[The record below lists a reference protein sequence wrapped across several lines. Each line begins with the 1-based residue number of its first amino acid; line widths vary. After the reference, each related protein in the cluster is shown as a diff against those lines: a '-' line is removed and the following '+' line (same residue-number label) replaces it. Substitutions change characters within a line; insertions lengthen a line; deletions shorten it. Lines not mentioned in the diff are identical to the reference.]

1 MRNVAE
7 VLDNDTKQEIINKR
21 LEQSSEI
28 IEEFLEAN
36 NLLDKETISVLLA
49 EYLDYE
55 DNADDFVSRYRGVF
69 DSEED
74 FVKEMVSQNESFPDY
89 LAIDWSE
96 TTDNYMQDCYKIEID
111 DKLHFFDC
119 Y

>member
-1 MRNVAE
+1 MKHIE
-7 VLDNDTKQEIINKR
+7 VLADDTT
-21 LEQSSEI
+21 EI

-36 NLLDKETISVLLA
+36 IHLLDNKETIKVLLA

-55 DNADDFVSRYRGVF
+55 DNTDEFVSRYRGIF

-74 FVKEMVSQNESFPDY
+74 FVKERVLQNEHLSDY
-89 LAIDWSE
+89 LVIDWDE

>member
-1 MRNVAE
+1 MNNEMKYIE
-7 VLDNDTKQEIINKR
+7 VLADDTT
-21 LEQSSEI
+21 EI

-36 NLLDKETISVLLA
+36 SHLLDNKETIKVLLA

-55 DNADDFVSRYRGVF
+55 DNTDEFVSRYRGIF

-74 FVKEMVSQNESFPDY
+74 FVKEMVAQNENLPDY
-89 LAIDWSE
+89 LAIDWGD

>member
-1 MRNVAE
+1 MR
-7 VLDNDTKQEIINKR
+7 KQEIINKT

-36 NLLDKETISVLLA
+36 NHLLDNKNTIKALLA

-55 DNADDFVSRYRGVF
+55 DNTDNFISSYRGVF
-69 DSEED
+69 DSEEI
-74 FVKEMVSQNESFPDY
+74 FVREMVLQNKSFPDY
-89 LAIDWSE
+89 LAIDWDE
-96 TTDNYMQDCYKIEID
+96 TTDNYMQDCYMIEIGD
-111 DKLHFFDC
+111 NKHFFDM